1 MVTHR
6 AKEANLQ
13 ATVDELGSLD
23 AVTKV
28 VSVMRVEGEEGGSG
42 E

>member
-6 AKEANLQ
+6 GREANLQ
-13 ATVDELGSLD
+13 ATVDELGTLD
-23 AVTKV
+23 TVTKV
-28 VSVMRVEGEEGGSG
+28 VSVMRVEGEE